1 MIKQLISLGFVLSLA
16 ACGADSDDG
25 FGPDNGGTG
34 SGSLSFTYAGDG
46 GNGSFQASGA
56 APTNNSLGT
65 WAGGARVSD
74 EGETT
79 VLVTAV
85 TKSGSD
91 YDMIGIQLDGNA
103 PGTYDMGGNCETNC
117 AYAVAAFGI
126 TSWTDSGERACFID
140 EGTVTV
146 TALSATEARGTF
158 SGKGSC
164 MTDEEFDEPFQVSGG
179 TFDVKV
185 IGLGNG

>member
-1 MIKQLISLGFVLSLA
+1 MA
-16 ACGADSDDG
+16 AS
-25 FGPDNGGTG
+25 
-34 SGSLSFTYAGDG
+34 
-46 GNGSFQASGA
+46 
-56 APTNNSLGT
+56 NNALGT
-65 WAGGARVSD
+65 WAGGARVND

-91 YDMIGIQLDGNA
+91 YGMTSIQLDGKA
-103 PGTYDMGGNCETNC
+103 AGTYDMGGNCDTNC

-126 TSWTDSGERACFID
+126 SSWTDSGERACFID

-158 SGKGSC
+158 SGMGSC
-164 MTDEEFDEPFQVSGG
+164 ITDAEFDEPFQVSGG

-185 IGLGNG
+185 MDLANG